1 MIYKEL
7 YDEFIFTGMEEEE
20 ILEHIKKE
28 ICDIGKKMYDLGF
41 VAATD
46 GNISVRTGEFEYLT
60 TPSGICKA
68 EMSPDRTSKPNEIIQ
83 VDTSDGYDRDKYLF
97 RPSSEFKMHLR
108 CYRERHDINAVI
120 HAHPPTATGFAAAG
134 IPLDDYALSEAVM
147 IFGSV
152 PIAPYAVPGSDDVP
166 ESIAPYIRNHDA
178 VLLANH
184 GVITVGADLKQAFHK
199 LESLE
204 LYAKT
209 ILTARLLGGPKQI
222 PDEKLKET
230 CDLSKGYALKHPGFK
245 KYSD

>member
-1 MIYKEL
+1 MTYEEL
-7 YDEFIFTGMEEEE
+7 KNEGLEDYEIKE
-20 ILEHIKKE
+20 ILLKQE
-28 ICDIGKKMYDLGF
+28 ICDIGKRMYELGF

-46 GNISVRTGEFEYLT
+46 GNISVRIGEDEFLT
-60 TPSGICKA
+60 TPSGVCKA
-68 EMSPDRTSKPNEIIQ
+68 EMTPYNIPSREVILKILTDN
-83 VDTSDGYDRDKYLF
+83 GYNSEDYYI

-108 CYRERHDINAVI
+108 CYRERPDINAVI

-152 PIAPYAVPGSDDVP
+152 PIAPYAVPGSEDVP

-245 KYSD
+245 KYSV